1 MSFDDILT
9 SLVLIA
15 VVMVIIL
22 VAKKTWDICHRRI
35 KLRHELVENDNP
47 AVALALCGYLFGTVF
62 AIAGIMSGEDLALVD
77 EIIDLSLYGL
87 LAIVLLNIS
96 SFISDRLVFHRFDN
110 SKELVD
116 DRNIGLGAVEG
127 AFAAASGL
135 VLYGAL
141 LGEGGDIITA
151 LVFWLLGQFAFL
163 LFAHLYNLITPFD
176 FVAEIEKNNYAVA
189 FAFAGLLLAA
199 ANLIR
204 AATAFD
210 FVSWTENLQNFAL
223 IFALGI
229 ILFPLLRFITD
240 KCLLPTASLTHELVG
255 QDKPNI
261 GVGLL
266 EASTYIIA
274 SLIISWVV

>member
-1 MSFDDILT
+1 MSFDNILT
-9 SLVLIA
+9 ALVLIA
-15 VVMVIIL
+15 VIMVIIL
-22 VAKKTWDICHRRI
+22 IAQKTWDICHRRI
-35 KLRHELVENDNP
+35 KLRYELVENDNL
-47 AVALALCGYLFGTVF
+47 AVALALCGYLFGIVF
-62 AIAGIMSGEDLALVD
+62 AIAGIMSGADLALVD
-77 EIIDLSLYGL
+77 EIIDLTLYGL
-87 LAIVLLNIS
+87 LAIILLNIS

-110 SKELVD
+110 NKELVD

-135 VLYGAL
+135 VLHGAL
-141 LGEGGDIITA
+141 LGEGGGIGTA
-151 LVFWLLGQFAFL
+151 LLFWLLGQFAFL
-163 LFAHLYNLITPFD
+163 LFARLYNLITPFD
-176 FVAEIEKNNYAVA
+176 FVTEIEKNNHAVA

-210 FVSWTENLQNFAL
+210 FVSWAENLQNFAV

-229 ILFPLLRFITD
+229 LLFPLLRFITD

-255 QDKPNI
+255 QDKPNL

-274 SLIISWVV
+274 SLIISWVL

>member
-1 MSFDDILT
+1 MSFDNIMT
-9 SLVLIA
+9 ALVLIA
-15 VVMVIIL
+15 VVMAIIL
-22 VAKKTWDICHRRI
+22 IAKKAWDVCHRRI

-47 AVALALCGYLFGTVF
+47 AVALALCGYLFGIVF
-62 AIAGIMSGEDLALVD
+62 AIAGIMSGDDLDLVD
-77 EIIDLSLYGL
+77 EIIDLVLYGL

-110 SKELVD
+110 STELVN

-141 LGEGGDIITA
+141 LGEGGGIFTT
-151 LVFWLLGQFAFL
+151 LVFWLLGQLAFL

-176 FVAEIEKNNYAVA
+176 FIAEIEKNNHAVA

-204 AATAFD
+204 TATAFD
-210 FVSWTENLQNFAL
+210 FVSWTENLQNFAI
-223 IFALGI
+223 IFVLGVL
-229 ILFPLLRFITD
+229 LFPLLRFITD
-240 KCLLPTASLTHELVG
+240 KLLLPSASLTHELVG
-255 QDKPNI
+255 QERPNI

-266 EASTYIIA
+266 EASTYMIA
-274 SLIISWVV
+274 SLIISWVI

>member
-1 MSFDDILT
+1 MSFDNILT
-9 SLVLIA
+9 ALVLI
-15 VVMVIIL
+15 VCVMVIIL
-22 VAKKTWDICHRRI
+22 IAKKTWDICHRRI
-35 KLRHELVENDNP
+35 RLRYELVENDNP
-47 AVALALCGYLFGTVF
+47 AVALALCGYLFGIVF
-62 AIAGIMSGEDLALVD
+62 AIAGIMSGEDLALAD
-77 EIIDLSLYGL
+77 EIIDLTLYGM
-87 LAIVLLNIS
+87 LAIILLNIS
-96 SFISDRLVFHRFDN
+96 SFISDRLIFHRFDN

-127 AFAAASGL
+127 AFATASGL

-141 LGEGGDIITA
+141 LGEGGGVVTA
-151 LVFWLLGQFAFL
+151 LVFWLLGQLAFL
-163 LFAHLYNLITPFD
+163 LFAHLYNFITPFD

-204 AATAFD
+204 VATAFD

-223 IFALGI
+223 IFVLGI
-229 ILFPLLRFITD
+229 LLLPLLRFITD

-274 SLIISWVV
+274 SLIIGWVV

>member
-1 MSFDDILT
+1 MSFDNILT

-22 VAKKTWDICHRRI
+22 IAKKTWDICHRRI

-62 AIAGIMSGEDLALVD
+62 AIAGIMSGEDLPLVD
-77 EIIDLSLYGL
+77 EIIDLTLYGL

-141 LGEGGDIITA
+141 LGEGGGIVTA

>member
-1 MSFDDILT
+1 MSFDNILT

-22 VAKKTWDICHRRI
+22 IAKKTWDICHRRI
-35 KLRHELVENDNP
+35 KLRHELVESDNP

-62 AIAGIMSGEDLALVD
+62 AIAGIMSGEDLPLVD
-77 EIIDLSLYGL
+77 EIIDLTLYGL
-87 LAIVLLNIS
+87 LAIILLNIS

-141 LGEGGDIITA
+141 LGEGGGIVTA

-210 FVSWTENLQNFAL
+210 FVSWSENLQNFAL

-255 QDKPNI
+255 QDKPNL

>member
-9 SLVLIA
+9 ALVLIV
-15 VVMVIIL
+15 VVMAIIL
-22 VAKKTWDICHRRI
+22 VAKKAWDVCHRRI
-35 KLRHELVENDNP
+35 KLRHELVTNDNP

-62 AIAGIMSGEDLALVD
+62 AIAGIMSGEDLPLVD
-77 EIIDLSLYGL
+77 EIIDLVLYGL

-96 SFISDRLVFHRFDN
+96 SFISDRLVFHRFDSN
-110 SKELVD
+110 KELVD

-141 LGEGGDIITA
+141 LGEGGGIITA
-151 LVFWLLGQFAFL
+151 LVFWSLGQCAFL
-163 LFAHLYNLITPFD
+163 LFAYLYNLITPFD
-176 FVAEIEKNNYAVA
+176 FVAEIEKNNHAVA

-204 AATAFD
+204 AAIAFD
-210 FVSWTENLQNFAL
+210 FVSWTENLQDFAL

-229 ILFPLLRFITD
+229 LLFPLMRFVTD
-240 KCLLPTASLTHELVG
+240 KCLLPSASLTHELVA
-255 QDKPNI
+255 QDKPNL